1 MKSYKFLLIVCC
13 LFAVQSCSGTRVT
26 RSVDIQPTD
35 LSGKWNETDSKLVS
49 NHMVNEL
56 LSDSWFGE
64 FFNRRGRK
72 PVIGLGKVLNKTTEH
87 ISTKTFIKDIELA
100 LQHSDAIELAATGQ
114 AKREARKERE
124 DQHEHNLHPAGTR
137 IFREKEVDFLLR
149 GSIHSVEDQLK
160 DVKTVYYQID
170 LELVSV
176 TTNNKV
182 WNGQKRIKK
191 TIEKPLLKW

>member
-1 MKSYKFLLIVCC
+1 MKFYKIFLVVCC
-13 LFAVQSCSGTRVT
+13 FLALQSCSGTRVT
-26 RSVDIQPTD
+26 RSIDNQATD

-49 NHMVNEL
+49 NHMVNDL
-56 LSDSWFGE
+56 LSDSWFRE
-64 FFNRRGRK
+64 FFNSRGRK
-72 PVIGLGKVLNKTTEH
+72 PVIGLGRVLNKTTEH

-100 LQHSDAIELAATGQ
+100 LQHSDAVELAATGQ
-114 AKREARKERE
+114 AKKEVRRERE

-137 IFREKEVDFLLR
+137 IFQEKKVDFLLR

-160 DVKTVYYQID
+160 NLKTVFYQVD

-176 TTNNKV
+176 TTNDKV